1 MDLDKS
7 FVFSLLQED
16 KDKLADIVRK
26 NFRADLL
33 EGDGLAAFTFVIDF
47 YAKHQVMPSVGAV
60 EGRLGLV
67 LDPVTEPVDFWVG
80 ELRNRYAF
88 GACQDVI
95 SQANTALLAGDPR
108 QAVDLLYTNSRQTHD
123 YLHTSD
129 ALLQSLPGLSESGQ
143 DWYERIRNGERGIP
157 FPWPSITDTTM
168 GIWPE
173 DLILFVARGGVG
185 KSFAAILI
193 AREAWLQGKKV
204 LFLTTEMS
212 QLAVALRFTA
222 IHLQL
227 DYGKMRRGE
236 LGVFEEQR
244 WKDALPELQK
254 DERWQIVGGDFDF
267 RVETLWAY
275 VDDFRPDLLVVDGL
289 YLLKTDERSE
299 KKNERAANVYDD
311 LKRGAKRFKI
321 GILGTTQFNRQVKVS
336 SANPDI
342 ANIAQTDAAGWNAD
356 AAYAL
361 GRTDSQKKMRRMSI
375 KPLKIREGDMF
386 EVECHWDFERM
397 DFSECQRV
405 THTPP
410 GGPGGP
416 AGPSGGGSPP
426 SGPSSGDSGDADIL
440 KLF

>member
-1 MDLDKS
+1 
-7 FVFSLLQED
+7 
-16 KDKLADIVRK
+16 
-26 NFRADLL
+26 
-33 EGDGLAAFTFVIDF
+33 
-47 YAKHQVMPSVGAV
+47 
-60 EGRLGLV
+60 
-67 LDPVTEPVDFWVG
+67 
-80 ELRNRYAF
+80 
-88 GACQDVI
+88 
-95 SQANTALLAGDPR
+95 
-108 QAVDLLYTNSRQTHD
+108 
-123 YLHTSD
+123 
-129 ALLQSLPGLSESGQ
+129 
-143 DWYERIRNGERGIP
+143 
-157 FPWPSITDTTM
+157 
-168 GIWPE
+168 
-173 DLILFVARGGVG
+173 
-185 KSFAAILI
+185 
-193 AREAWLQGKKV
+193 
-204 LFLTTEMS
+204 
-212 QLAVALRFTA
+212 
-222 IHLQL
+222 
-227 DYGKMRRGE
+227 
-236 LGVFEEQR
+236 
-244 WKDALPELQK
+244 
-254 DERWQIVGGDFDF
+254 
-267 RVETLWAY
+267 
-275 VDDFRPDLLVVDGL
+275 LVVDGL